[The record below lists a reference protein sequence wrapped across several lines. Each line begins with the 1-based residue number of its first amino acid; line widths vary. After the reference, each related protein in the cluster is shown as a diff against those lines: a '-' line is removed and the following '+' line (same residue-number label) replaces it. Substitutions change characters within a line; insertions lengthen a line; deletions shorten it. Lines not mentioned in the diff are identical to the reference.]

1 MAPFFYFLTSKLIGG
16 LRVFYSHPDKRLI
29 EHLKEVYEI
38 SQEKI
43 NDGDLKKCFK
53 IIAYTHD
60 FGKFTTYFQKY
71 LETKKEGKYAKHGF
85 ISALFAAFCSL
96 KEFGTESF
104 LPLIS
109 YSVVLHHHGDL
120 ENVDNHLP
128 ISTRGIMNSDY
139 KLADKIEIFEV
150 QRNDIIKNKDSII
163 EEYKTIDEQEEYKI
177 NFVEYIQKFL
187 ECDIVEVLKMLKQI
201 KIKLEKEKSDDVFF
215 IHQLLYSALIS
226 ADKLSASGTIIP
238 NEAFASFA
246 ELNRGREVMI
256 KTAINNLGIN
266 EIRDEIFERIQKNL
280 EKYYN
285 KSRIF
290 TITAPTGTGK
300 TFAGFFAAV
309 KLRELLGGNRRIVYS
324 LPFTSII
331 DQNYETIYQIHK
343 VLKNFE
349 RESSK
354 YIIKHHSLVKP
365 EYIENEYKY
374 DLLESELLI
383 ENWSSGII
391 VTTFVQ
397 LFETLISTRNRMLKK
412 LINIKDS
419 IIILDEIQAIDIS
432 LLPLIEYVLEKAT
445 ELYDLR
451 IILMTATKPYIFKD
465 SLELLDNNE
474 KYFSIFNRTTLLPNL
489 SSRKLED
496 FIKELK
502 ENLQDKSYLIVC
514 NTINSSLEVYEN
526 LKGINRPVFYLSTNL
541 LPIHR
546 LEKIKKIKE
555 LLSKGE
561 KIILVSTQVVEA
573 GVDIDFD
580 VVIRD
585 IGPLDSIIQCA
596 GRCNRNSLKENGK
609 VYVYS
614 LVPNESSDELN
625 YGYGRYI
632 YGLTTLQETKKILQ
646 KSEKYSEKDYFC
658 LISEYFKSIQ
668 ENLSK
673 KRSENLIKSIKT
685 LNFSEDKSEN
695 ITPISDFSIIEN
707 KPNFVDVFVM
717 CDDISEEGFKRF
729 CDIIKLKDYY
739 EKREKYLEIKPI
751 ISNYTISVPMEYHS
765 TFVEQFGLYIIPR
778 EIVNDYYDYETGF
791 KRHKK
796 SYDII

>member
-1 MAPFFYFLTSKLIGG
+1 M
-16 LRVFYSHPDKRLI
+16 FYSHPDKRLI
-29 EHLKEVYEI
+29 EHLKEVYKI

-43 NDGDLKKCFK
+43 NDDDLKKCFK
-53 IIAYTHD
+53 IIAYAHD

-71 LETKKEGKYAKHGF
+71 LETKKRGKYTDHGF

-96 KEFGTESF
+96 KEFGKESF
-104 LPLIS
+104 LPLIA

-120 ENVDNHLP
+120 ENVDKHLP
-128 ISTRGIMNSDY
+128 ISTRVLMNSDY
-139 KLADKIEIFEV
+139 KLIDRIEIFEV
-150 QRNDIIKNKDSII
+150 QRNDIIKNKDLII
-163 EEYKTIDEQEEYKI
+163 EEYKTIDDQEEYKI
-177 NFVEYIQKFL
+177 NFVEHIQEFL
-187 ECDIVEVLKMLKQI
+187 ECDIVEILKTLKQI
-201 KIKLEKEKSDDVFF
+201 KIRLEKEKSDDVFF

-238 NEAFASFA
+238 NEAFANF
-246 ELNRGREVMI
+246 EKLNEERKAII
-256 KTAINNLGIN
+256 KTNIKNLEIN
-266 EIRDEIFERIQKNL
+266 EIRNEIFEKIQKNL
-280 EKYYN
+280 EKYYK

-309 KLRELLGGNRRIVYS
+309 KLRELLGGNRRIIYS

-331 DQNYETIYQIHK
+331 DQNYEIIYQLHK
-343 VLKNFE
+343 ALKNFE
-349 RESSK
+349 NESSK

-365 EYIENEYKY
+365 EYRGNEYEY

-419 IIILDEIQAIDIS
+419 IIILDEIQAMDIS
-432 LLPLIEYVLEKAT
+432 LLPLVEYALEKAT

-465 SLELLDNNE
+465 SIELLDDNE
-474 KYFSIFNRTTLLPNL
+474 KYFSFFNRTTILPNL
-489 SSRKLED
+489 STKKLDD
-496 FIKELK
+496 FIKEFK

-514 NTINSSLEVYEN
+514 NTINSSLEVYDN
-526 LKGINRPVFYLSTNL
+526 LKEINKPVFYLSANL
-541 LPIHR
+541 LPVHR
-546 LEKIKKIKE
+546 LEKIRKIKE
-555 LLSKGE
+555 LLSKNE

-596 GRCNRNSLKENGK
+596 GRCNRNNLKENGI

-614 LVPNESSDELN
+614 LIPNESNNDLN

-646 KSEKYSEKDYFC
+646 KAEKYSEKDYFY
-658 LISEYFKSIQ
+658 LILEYFKSVQ

-673 KRSENLIKSIKT
+673 KKSENIIKSIKI
-685 LNFSEDKSEN
+685 LNFSDYKNEN

-707 KPNFVDVFVM
+707 KPNFVDVFVI
-717 CDDISEEGFKRF
+717 CDDISEEAFKRF
-729 CDIIKLKDYY
+729 CDIIKIKDYY
-739 EKREKYLEIKPI
+739 EKKEKYLEIKPI
-751 ISNYTISVPMEYHS
+751 ISNYTISLPIEYHS
-765 TFVEQFGLYIIPR
+765 LFVEQFGLYVIPR
-778 EIVNDYYDYETGF
+778 EIVNDYYGYETGF

>member
-1 MAPFFYFLTSKLIGG
+1 M
-16 LRVFYSHPDKRLI
+16 FYSHHGKRLI

-43 NDGDLKKCFK
+43 NDGNLKKCFK
-53 IIAYTHD
+53 IIAYSHD

-71 LETKKEGKYAKHGF
+71 LETKKRGKYTDHGF
-85 ISALFAAFCSL
+85 ISALFAAFCAL
-96 KEFGTESF
+96 KEFGNESF

-120 ENVDNHLP
+120 ENVDDHLP
-128 ISTRGIMNSDY
+128 TKTRGLINSDY
-139 KLADKIEIFEV
+139 KLSDKIEIFEI
-150 QRNDIIKNKDSII
+150 QRNDIIKNKDLII
-163 EEYKTIDEQEEYKI
+163 EEYKTIDTQEEYKI
-177 NFVEYIQKFL
+177 NFVEYIQEFL
-187 ECDIVEVLKMLKQI
+187 ECDIVEVL
-201 KIKLEKEKSDDVFF
+201 IKLKKIREKLKRENNDEVFF

-226 ADKLSASGTIIP
+226 ADKLSASGTKIP
-238 NEAFASFA
+238 NEAFANLE
-246 ELNRGREVMI
+246 ELNEARKKEIEEKI
-256 KTAINNLGIN
+256 KNDTKNSEIN
-266 EIRDEIFERIQKNL
+266 EIRNEIFEKIQKNL

-309 KLRELLGGNRRIVYS
+309 RLRELLGGNRRIIYS
-324 LPFTSII
+324 LPFISII
-331 DQNYETIYQIHK
+331 DQNYEIIFQLHK
-343 VLKNFE
+343 SLKNFE
-349 RESSK
+349 KESSK
-354 YIIKHHSLVKP
+354 YIIQHHSLVNPK
-365 EYIENEYKY
+365 YKDNEYEY

-474 KYFSIFNRTTLLPNL
+474 KYFSIFNRTTLFPNL
-489 SSRKLED
+489 STKKLDD
-496 FIKELK
+496 FIKEFK
-502 ENLQDKSYLIVC
+502 ENLEDKSYLIVC

-526 LKGINRPVFYLSTNL
+526 LKELNRPVFYLSANL

-546 LEKIKKIKE
+546 LEKIGKIKK
-555 LLSKGE
+555 LLSKNE
-561 KIILVSTQVVEA
+561 KIILVATQVVEA

-646 KSEKYSEKDYFC
+646 KAEKYSEKDYFY
-658 LISEYFKSIQ
+658 LILEYFKSVQ

-673 KRSENLIKSIKT
+673 KKSENIIKSIKN
-685 LNFSEDKSEN
+685 LNFSGEKN
-695 ITPISDFSIIEN
+695 TNTTPISDFSIIEN
-707 KPNFVDVFVM
+707 KPNFVDVFVIY
-717 CDDISEEGFKRF
+717 DDISEEALKRF
-729 CDIIKLKDYY
+729 GDIIKIKDYY

-765 TFVEQFGLYIIPR
+765 TFVEQFGLYVIPR

>member
-1 MAPFFYFLTSKLIGG
+1 
-16 LRVFYSHPDKRLI
+16 
-29 EHLKEVYEI
+29 
-38 SQEKI
+38 
-43 NDGDLKKCFK
+43 
-53 IIAYTHD
+53 
-60 FGKFTTYFQKY
+60 
-71 LETKKEGKYAKHGF
+71 
-85 ISALFAAFCSL
+85 
-96 KEFGTESF
+96 
-104 LPLIS
+104 
-109 YSVVLHHHGDL
+109 
-120 ENVDNHLP
+120 
-128 ISTRGIMNSDY
+128 
-139 KLADKIEIFEV
+139 
-150 QRNDIIKNKDSII
+150 
-163 EEYKTIDEQEEYKI
+163 
-177 NFVEYIQKFL
+177 
-187 ECDIVEVLKMLKQI
+187 
-201 KIKLEKEKSDDVFF
+201 
-215 IHQLLYSALIS
+215 
-226 ADKLSASGTIIP
+226 
-238 NEAFASFA
+238 
-246 ELNRGREVMI
+246 
-256 KTAINNLGIN
+256 
-266 EIRDEIFERIQKNL
+266 
-280 EKYYN
+280 
-285 KSRIF
+285 
-290 TITAPTGTGK
+290 
-300 TFAGFFAAV
+300 
-309 KLRELLGGNRRIVYS
+309 
-324 LPFTSII
+324 
-331 DQNYETIYQIHK
+331 
-343 VLKNFE
+343 
-349 RESSK
+349 
-354 YIIKHHSLVKP
+354 
-365 EYIENEYKY
+365 
-374 DLLESELLI
+374 
-383 ENWSSGII
+383 
-391 VTTFVQ
+391 
-397 LFETLISTRNRMLKK
+397 MLKK
-412 LINIKDS
+412 LINIKGS

-474 KYFSIFNRTTLLPNL
+474 KYFSILIEQLFLPNL

-596 GRCNRNSLKENGK
+596 GRCNRNNLKENGT

-614 LVPNESSDELN
+614 LIPNESNNDLT

-717 CDDISEEGFKRF
+717 CDDISEEGFCFQR
-729 CDIIKLKDYY
+729 C
-739 EKREKYLEIKPI
+739 
-751 ISNYTISVPMEYHS
+751 
-765 TFVEQFGLYIIPR
+765 Q
-778 EIVNDYYDYETGF
+778 
-791 KRHKK
+791 
-796 SYDII
+796 